1 MSPRRLLYA
10 AEFGLRLLAFFLPR
24 QRSKIRRASW
34 AVRGYGSLIVT
45 AIAIHQAQS
54 LSHHWHPEPEHVLL
68 RHEAAFRRDV
78 RDVHAVYHDPRWS
91 PYRRYQRV
99 SGYGRY
105 WRYERYRPSYRAAAP
120 CSWTP
125 TYPYRSCAQD
135 PTRQSRQNPP
145 TDP

>member
-24 QRSKIRRASW
+24 HRSKLRRVSW

-54 LSHHWHPEPEHVLL
+54 LSHHWRPGHEHVHL
-68 RHEAAFRRDV
+68 RHEAVFRRHAGYA
-78 RDVHAVYHDPRWS
+78 HAVYRDPRRS
-91 PYRRYQRV
+91 AYRRYPRY
-99 SGYGRY
+99 SGYSRY
-105 WRYERYRPSYRAAAP
+105 SPYQRYRPSYRAPAP

-125 TYPYRSCAQD
+125 YYPYRSCA
-135 PTRQSRQNPP
+135 PYRYQN
-145 TDP
+145 

>member
-24 QRSKIRRASW
+24 HRGKIRRVSW

-54 LSHHWHPEPEHVLL
+54 LSHHWRPTHEHDLL
-68 RHEAAFRRDV
+68 RHEAVFRRHPGYA
-78 RDVHAVYHDPRWS
+78 HAAYRDPRWS
-91 PYRRYQRV
+91 AYWRDPGY
-99 SGYGRY
+99 SGYLRY
-105 WRYERYRPSYRAAAP
+105 SSYQRYRPSYHAPAP

-125 TYPYRSCAQD
+125 YDPYRSCAPYGD
-135 PTRQSRQNPP
+135 QN
-145 TDP
+145 

>member
-24 QRSKIRRASW
+24 HRAKIRRVSW

-54 LSHHWHPEPEHVLL
+54 LSHHWRPGHERVLL
-68 RHEAAFRRDV
+68 RHEAVFHRHPGYA
-78 RDVHAVYHDPRWS
+78 HAVYREPRSSAYRRDQGYSGYSRYS
-91 PYRRYQRV
+91 PYQR
-99 SGYGRY
+99 
-105 WRYERYRPSYRAAAP
+105 YRAAYRAPAP

-125 TYPYRSCAQD
+125 YDRYRFCAPYAV
-135 PTRQSRQNPP
+135 QN
-145 TDP
+145 